1 MSASRVLIACW
12 MTLAVLSAG
21 TVALGQIA
29 ATGLVSIAILVVAV
43 TKAWL
48 IADGFM
54 ELRHAPRLWRRLVL
68 SWAALLATVIGI
80 VISRT
85 I

>member
-12 MTLAVLSAG
+12 MTLAVLSTG
-21 TVALGQIA
+21 TVALGQVA
-29 ATGLVSIAILVVAV
+29 ASGLVSIAILAVAV

-68 SWAALLATVIGI
+68 SWVMVLAIA
-80 VISRT
+80 ISFT
-85 I
+85 L

>member
-12 MTLAVLSAG
+12 ILLAVLSTGA
-21 TVALGQIA
+21 VALGQVA
-29 ATGLVSIAILVVAV
+29 ASGLVSLAILAVAV

-68 SWAALLATVIGI
+68 SWAAVLAIA
-80 VISRT
+80 ISFAL
-85 I
+85 

>member
-1 MSASRVLIACW
+1 
-12 MTLAVLSAG
+12 MTLAVLSTG

-80 VISRT
+80 VIS
-85 I
+85 IAI

>member
-12 MTLAVLSAG
+12 MTLAVLSTG

-29 ATGLVSIAILVVAV
+29 AAGLVSIAILVVAV

-54 ELRHAPRLWRRLVL
+54 ELRHAPRLWRGLIL
-68 SWAALLATVIGI
+68 SWAVLLATLIASTLMAG
-80 VISRT
+80 T
-85 I
+85 

>member
-12 MTLAVLSAG
+12 LTLAVLSTG

-29 ATGLVSIAILVVAV
+29 ATGLVSIAILVIAV

-68 SWAALLATVIGI
+68 SWAALLATVIGL
-80 VISRT
+80 VISFT

>member
-1 MSASRVLIACW
+1 MSASRVLITCW
-12 MTLAVLSAG
+12 MALAVLSTG
-21 TVALGQIA
+21 TVALGQVA
-29 ATGLVSIAILVVAV
+29 ASALVSIAILAVAV

-68 SWAALLATVIGI
+68 SWAALLAIA
-80 VISRT
+80 ISFAL
-85 I
+85 

>member
-12 MTLAVLSAG
+12 MTLAVLSTG
-21 TVALGQIA
+21 TVALGQVA

-80 VISRT
+80 VIS
-85 I
+85 IAI

>member
-1 MSASRVLIACW
+1 MSASRVLIVCW
-12 MTLAVLSAG
+12 MTLAVLSTG
-21 TVALGQIA
+21 TVALGQVA
-29 ATGLVSIAILVVAV
+29 ASGLVSIAILVVAV

-68 SWAALLATVIGI
+68 SWAAVLAIA
-80 VISRT
+80 ISFA